1 MFINSDSVFFD
12 FSKNIENMWLSC
24 MGCTVCR
31 IGNPFWFADGF
42 TGVFPVLL
50 LNSEINIGVRIGFP
64 AFTFQDPARLTATTC
79 ITTAGTASPNV
90 PFDTA
95 GILPDNPIYRDAA
108 GHVISRGKG
117 SIRHPALTW

>member
-12 FSKNIENMWLSC
+12 FSKNIENMWLSG

-64 AFTFQDPARLTATTC
+64 SL
-79 ITTAGTASPNV
+79 
-90 PFDTA
+90 
-95 GILPDNPIYRDAA
+95 Y
-108 GHVISRGKG
+108 ISG
-117 SIRHPALTW
+117 SSQG

>member
-12 FSKNIENMWLSC
+12 FSKNIENMWLSG

-31 IGNPFWFADGF
+31 IGNPIWFADGF

-64 AFTFQDPARLTATTC
+64 TFTFQDPARLTATTR
-79 ITTAGTASPNV
+79 ITSAGTASPNV
-90 PFDTA
+90 PF
-95 GILPDNPIYRDAA
+95 GYC
-108 GHVISRGKG
+108 GYSSR
-117 SIRHPALTW
+117 

>member
-12 FSKNIENMWLSC
+12 FSKNIENMWLSG

-64 AFTFQDPARLTATTC
+64 AFTFQDPARLTATTR
-79 ITTAGTASPNV
+79 ITTAGNCITKCAIR
-90 PFDTA
+90 
-95 GILPDNPIYRDAA
+95 ILRVLFQIPQLIETLLVA
-108 GHVISRGKG
+108 
-117 SIRHPALTW
+117 

>member
-50 LNSEINIGVRIGFP
+50 LNSEINIGVRIGNPGYTLQAP
-64 AFTFQDPARLTATTC
+64 AMQRAPTYITNAGIC
-79 ITTAGTASPNV
+79 ITKCTIR
-90 PFDTA
+90 
-95 GILPDNPIYRDAA
+95 ILRVFFQITQFIETLL
-108 GHVISRGKG
+108 V
-117 SIRHPALTW
+117 T

>member
-12 FSKNIENMWLSC
+12 FSKNIENMWLSG

-50 LNSEINIGVRIGFP
+50 LNSEINIGVRRFP
-64 AFTFQDPARLTATTC
+64 SLYISDPAKATTTTR
-79 ITTAGTASPNV
+79 ITTAGNCITKCAIR
-90 PFDTA
+90 
-95 GILPDNPIYRDAA
+95 ILRVFFQITQFIETLLVA
-108 GHVISRGKG
+108 
-117 SIRHPALTW
+117 